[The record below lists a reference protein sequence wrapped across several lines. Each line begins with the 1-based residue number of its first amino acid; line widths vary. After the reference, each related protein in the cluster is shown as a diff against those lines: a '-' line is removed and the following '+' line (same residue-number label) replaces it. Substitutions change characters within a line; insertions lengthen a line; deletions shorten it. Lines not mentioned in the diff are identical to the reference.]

1 MSVGMSATERTTTE
15 RTTTERA
22 ERTETSRGGNVGTVT
37 RATGYRPGDLLLFV
51 GRPESRLDRIVCS
64 ATHGPFCHAEV
75 AVTETESIGAIGQG
89 VVRHPIP
96 AFAHVAAPTSR
107 RCDPARL
114 PEALAWLEA
123 RVGDGYSVLDLAA
136 DALKVYLPAWLG
148 SRTPFLVAPSA
159 FDCSHLAATFLAMAG
174 YPLPPAL
181 VADLARTSPN
191 DLARAVGLL

>member
-1 MSVGMSATERTTTE
+1 MKDQTICLQYGSAHTGRTRQDKDGKGHPVFSSGDIVLFESTGSVADRVICAAT
-15 RTTTERA
+15 
-22 ERTETSRGGNVGTVT
+22 RGPYVHVEVIV
-37 RATGYRPGDLLLFV
+37 AGDDPRHRV
-51 GRPESRLDRIVCS
+51 EVES
-64 ATHGPFCHAEV
+64 V
-75 AVTETESIGAIGQG
+75 AALSGG
-89 VVRHPIP
+89 VVRHPLP
-96 AFAHVAAPTSR
+96 WRRRHVAFPTAA

-114 PEALAWLEA
+114 PNALAWLQTQ
-123 RVGDGYSVLDLAA
+123 VGDGYSVLDLAA

-191 DLARAVGLL
+191 DLARAVGLLP